1 MITNLFKRDGKIK
14 IMSFFFKKNVLKQI
28 QENESE
34 IKEINNFLSSDECN
48 DFIEY
53 FNNLKEKSIGKS
65 QYIEREES
73 TKIFF
78 NFDQSK
84 ELNN

>member
-1 MITNLFKRDGKIK
+1 MIINLFKKDGKIK
-14 IMSFFFKKNVLKQI
+14 IMSIFFEKNVLKQI

-53 FNNLKEKSIGKS
+53 FNVCRFDFTTKWLEA
-65 QYIEREES
+65 ES
-73 TKIFF
+73 NCRTVVF
-78 NFDQSK
+78 
-84 ELNN
+84 